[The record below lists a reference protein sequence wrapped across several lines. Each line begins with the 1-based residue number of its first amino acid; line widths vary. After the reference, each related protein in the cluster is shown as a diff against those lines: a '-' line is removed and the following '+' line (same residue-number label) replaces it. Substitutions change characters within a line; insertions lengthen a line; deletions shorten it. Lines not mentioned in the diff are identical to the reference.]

1 MDYDDFVRFMV
12 AEEHKDLPCS
22 LRYWFHVLDVDADG
36 VLGRKDLEYFYEEQ
50 ESRMV
55 ELGEETITFA
65 ELFNEMHD
73 MVVPDV
79 QGCFALPD
87 LIRSKLGVQVVDA
100 LVNIRKMTAWEGLG
114 CQKAAG
120 RAVHLRDTKD
130 WDVFMERQY
139 QRLVEAEED
148 EAD

>member
-1 MDYDDFVRFMV
+1 
-12 AEEHKDLPCS
+12 
-22 LRYWFHVLDVDADG
+22 
-36 VLGRKDLEYFYEEQ
+36 
-50 ESRMV
+50 MV